1 MGLSCGW
8 ERRELASC
16 MSTAVALASVRLK
29 CRVTALLISFLPT
42 NSTPVQ
48 TTTHLLLLLL
58 LPNCC
63 VSSLSRLCLGFLNRA
78 SARHLPGEERKFFL
92 VGILCWNILLCCG
105 RNVRGNFQRPGALLK
120 KDPFF
125 HTLRAF
131 LDAYDALCHK
141 IAPSHKK
148 VVTYAE
154 CVSRDCHLKDN
165 QLIGHDWLSKMHK
178 IFLLYS
184 T

>member
-1 MGLSCGW
+1 M
-8 ERRELASC
+8 
-16 MSTAVALASVRLK
+16 
-29 CRVTALLISFLPT
+29 
-42 NSTPVQ
+42 
-48 TTTHLLLLLL
+48 
-58 LPNCC
+58 
-63 VSSLSRLCLGFLNRA
+63 
-78 SARHLPGEERKFFL
+78 
-92 VGILCWNILLCCG
+92 
-105 RNVRGNFQRPGALLK
+105 RGNFQRPGALLK

-165 QLIGHDWLSKMHK
+165 QIIGHDWLSTMNK
-178 IFLLYS
+178 IFLAFFYLALNVSNFIILNLKEEELVFLCFELKYGS
-184 T
+184 FVFTFALNFDQF